1 MFYSMIAPYITQP
14 KSIKL
19 KRGDI
24 IYHEGDKAQNL
35 YFIKSGLVGLFH
47 ISEDGKETFF
57 RLFGQDYI
65 LGHRSFLAEEN
76 YHASAI
82 ALKAAEIISISG
94 EEYNQICSDHPELNR
109 TLLNIMAKD
118 LGSAELRMASF
129 LEKSAQLRI
138 IETLVYLKLR
148 YPDHVWTRKEVAE
161 YSGSTYETVTRV
173 MTKLENMELIRKE
186 GRDFVIIDQDQL
198 LALETL

>member
-1 MFYSMIAPYITQP
+1 MFYSEIEPFIQQS
-14 KSIKL
+14 KKIDL

-24 IYHEGDKAQNL
+24 IYHEGDNPKNL
-35 YFIKSGLVGLFH
+35 YFIESGLVGLLH

-57 RLFGQDYI
+57 RLFGENYI
-65 LGHRSFLAEEN
+65 LGHRSFLAEEK

-82 ALKAAEIISISG
+82 ALTIGTLSSISL
-94 EEYNQICSDHPELNR
+94 EEYNEICKDHPELNR
-109 TLLNIMAKD
+109 SLLKIMAKD

-148 YPDHVWTRKEVAE
+148 YPEHVWTRKEIAE

-173 MTKLENMELIRKE
+173 MTKLEGMELIKKE
-186 GRDFVIIDQDQL
+186 GRDFSILNQEEL
-198 LALETL
+198 LALDSI